1 MLRHL
6 GGADGAAYLPRLQII
21 LGAVVRT
28 TVAPGLELELKHA
41 VFDFWSTFASAVALP
56 PGSNVRKKSRPKRA
70 KDKNP
75 DRHHHHQQQQPGGQG
90 GASAAGS
97 QSPQGGSPS
106 GHTVPGH
113 PAGSALRKILSQAC
127 SAVLCATMFPI
138 AGPIASRIGFMDAMV
153 LDDVDEFRRL
163 RQLASSAIGALM
175 TTLALDVGSLNY
187 VCSGMYARAR
197 TNSTLTSQFFA
208 SARDWLR
215 SRWLKVCKVVVG

>member
-41 VFDFWSTFASAVALP
+41 VFDFWSAFASAVALP

-75 DRHHHHQQQQPGGQG
+75 DRRQQAGQG
-90 GASAAGS
+90 GGYAAST
-97 QSPQGGSPS
+97 QSVQGSPS

-113 PAGSALRKILSQAC
+113 PAGAALRKMLSQAC

-138 AGPIASRIGFMDAMV
+138 AGPIAFHIGFMDAMV

-187 VCSGMYARAR
+187 VCSGMCARFEGFQVHSIGFAVIKYV
-197 TNSTLTSQFFA
+197 QF
-208 SARDWLR
+208 
-215 SRWLKVCKVVVG
+215 G